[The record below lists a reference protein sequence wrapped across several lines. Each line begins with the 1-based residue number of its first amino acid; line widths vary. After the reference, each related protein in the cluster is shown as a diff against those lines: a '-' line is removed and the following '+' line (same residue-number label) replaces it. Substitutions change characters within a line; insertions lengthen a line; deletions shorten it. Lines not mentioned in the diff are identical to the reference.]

1 MSAGIRFGYR
11 NLEHTPEAT
20 FVVKQ
25 RGFVLI
31 CSIEKSD
38 RTDSVE
44 YDTGGSHQTT
54 GYERRGAAYLMLNTW
69 DRWLFLLNFYIRTN

>member
-1 MSAGIRFGYR
+1 MSEGIRFGYR
-11 NLEHTPEAT
+11 NFEHTPEAT

-44 YDTGGSHQTT
+44 YDTGGS
-54 GYERRGAAYLMLNTW
+54 N
-69 DRWLFLLNFYIRTN
+69 

>member
-44 YDTGGSHQTT
+44 YDTGGSNSTT
-54 GYERRGAAYLMLNTW
+54 ASDNW
-69 DRWLFLLNFYIRTN
+69 IRTKRSRLSYVEHMG

>member
-1 MSAGIRFGYR
+1 MTKSLFCDTVKKKQKKEPVKKGFGKEKQMSEGIRFDYR

-44 YDTGGSHQTT
+44 YDTEDQ
-54 GYERRGAAYLMLNTW
+54 
-69 DRWLFLLNFYIRTN
+69 IR

>member
-1 MSAGIRFGYR
+1 MAKIAVFDMAGQQVSER
-11 NLEHTPEAT
+11 ET

-44 YDTGGSHQTT
+44 YDTGGS
-54 GYERRGAAYLMLNTW
+54 N
-69 DRWLFLLNFYIRTN
+69 

>member
-44 YDTGGSHQTT
+44 YDTGGSIYTT
-54 GYERRGAAYLMLNTW
+54 ASDNW
-69 DRWLFLLNFYIRTN
+69 IRTKRSRLSYVEHMG

>member
-25 RGFVLI
+25 RGFVL
-31 CSIEKSD
+31 
-38 RTDSVE
+38 DSVE
-44 YDTGGSHQTT
+44 YDTGGS
-54 GYERRGAAYLMLNTW
+54 N
-69 DRWLFLLNFYIRTN
+69 

>member
-1 MSAGIRFGYR
+1 MTKSLFCDTVKKKQKKNRLKRFWKGKTDVRGIRFGYR

-44 YDTGGSHQTT
+44 YDTGGS
-54 GYERRGAAYLMLNTW
+54 N
-69 DRWLFLLNFYIRTN
+69 

>member
-25 RGFVLI
+25 LPSVPTIVTRVWP
-31 CSIEKSD
+31 
-38 RTDSVE
+38 RT
-44 YDTGGSHQTT
+44 
-54 GYERRGAAYLMLNTW
+54 
-69 DRWLFLLNFYIRTN
+69 

>member
-1 MSAGIRFGYR
+1 MSSGIRFGYR

-44 YDTGGSHQTT
+44 YDTGGS
-54 GYERRGAAYLMLNTW
+54 N
-69 DRWLFLLNFYIRTN
+69 